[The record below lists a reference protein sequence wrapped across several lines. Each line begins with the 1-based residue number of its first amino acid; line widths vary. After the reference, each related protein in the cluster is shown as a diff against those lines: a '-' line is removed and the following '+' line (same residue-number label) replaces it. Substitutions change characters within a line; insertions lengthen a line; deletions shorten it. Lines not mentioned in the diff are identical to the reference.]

1 MGVDSVEKL
10 SRVIEVSKKYD
21 KKLSHLWP
29 VIIGLYFILS
39 IIVSISNFLKM
50 TGIGYGILEE
60 ALTPVTWSIYGLGI
74 LAVYFTYLIVHRR
87 NWHFAKMYFIFSE
100 LLNYLSFKPLPENL
114 KAKCLVLKDFLRDI
128 KEEEKPRNIFIWI
141 IASAISFGFFGIL
154 ASYIIHRDLHKHSMR
169 EERIIDVLSELPVFE
184 ANAEIHIVKKRS
196 IAHLLL
202 AILSAGL
209 YAPIWIYMFINDFNK
224 HIEEH
229 KILDEHLKR
238 FLERT

>member
-1 MGVDSVEKL
+1 
-10 SRVIEVSKKYD
+10 
-21 KKLSHLWP
+21 
-29 VIIGLYFILS
+29 
-39 IIVSISNFLKM
+39 
-50 TGIGYGILEE
+50 
-60 ALTPVTWSIYGLGI
+60 
-74 LAVYFTYLIVHRR
+74 
-87 NWHFAKMYFIFSE
+87 
-100 LLNYLSFKPLPENL
+100 
-114 KAKCLVLKDFLRDI
+114 
-128 KEEEKPRNIFIWI
+128 
-141 IASAISFGFFGIL
+141 
-154 ASYIIHRDLHKHSMR
+154 MR